1 MTHYNGSIPET
12 PRKTTWRDLGACLD
26 QDPDLF
32 APDGT
37 TGRWADVIA
46 NAKAVCARCPV
57 AEQCLA
63 WALDTREDY
72 GIFGG
77 LTEDERWSLRRQQA
91 QDGRRARRATRN
103 PRGPQLPPPGSLREL
118 LDRHTTSQPGGHL
131 LWTGAKTPDFRRR
144 QLTPNQVAFLVDRGY
159 EPNGTVQRSCDV
171 RGCVQALHLADT
183 QERRQRAAATKAV
196 V

>member
-1 MTHYNGSIPET
+1 VTHYNGSVPET
-12 PRKTTWRDLGACLD
+12 PRKTTWRELGACLD

-46 NAKAVCARCPV
+46 EAKAICGRCAV
-57 AEQCLA
+57 VDSCLA
-63 WALDTREDY
+63 WALDTREDH
-72 GIFGG
+72 GIYGG
-77 LTEDERWSLRRQQA
+77 LTEDERWNLHRRTA
-91 QDGRRARRATRN
+91 RATRK
-103 PRGPQLPPPGSLREL
+103 PRGPQLPHPTSLQEL
-118 LDRHTTSQPGGHL
+118 LDRHTTPQPGGHL

-159 EPNGTVQRSCDV
+159 EPNGAVHRLCDV
-171 RGCVQALHLADT
+171 KGCVQPLHLADT